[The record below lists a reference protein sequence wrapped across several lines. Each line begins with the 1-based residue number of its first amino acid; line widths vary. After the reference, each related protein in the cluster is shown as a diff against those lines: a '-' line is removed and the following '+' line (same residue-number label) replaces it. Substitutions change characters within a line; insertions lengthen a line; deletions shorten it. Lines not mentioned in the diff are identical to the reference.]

1 MCRHCSLN
9 TLKTQRTA
17 CRTDVG
23 FCTIVPC
30 APSGLPAPAKSSN
43 ITGCHTNRTMRGICC
58 RLAVCAPSSTPQ
70 GPRVNTAELPS
81 RPPDSILLNVLCSGR
96 SVSCISNFKLT
107 GMALEQLQEVFGPLV
122 TEQLNSMEWAPTK
135 REAEPSSAP
144 SDRERRR
151 ARGARGSRP
160 PQTNHPGA
168 KVPFRWPQSDLS
180 HQGVGQAGAT
190 TGDGAQDPQTG
201 LHAAGCSSSNR
212 TIRDRYHSSSQRLR
226 NGRSP
231 RKRERP
237 QPPFALHCSDQ
248 MLHTGLRDI
257 GGAAPTPF
265 QTKAEEMK
273 WLKDGSW
280 CHQKWSPALGSLVID
295 EDRPP
300 LQHAKLVEALQLVLP
315 IILQP
320 YMIHRFHATR
330 PLAGNVTGVTTFQLD
345 ISNRTKGHNTVWEC
359 LEALTGLSALQ
370 IIGPQLRRDTLKQ
383 SPTAALVQQALAE
396 YS

>member
-1 MCRHCSLN
+1 M
-9 TLKTQRTA
+9 
-17 CRTDVG
+17 
-23 FCTIVPC
+23 
-30 APSGLPAPAKSSN
+30 
-43 ITGCHTNRTMRGICC
+43 
-58 RLAVCAPSSTPQ
+58 
-70 GPRVNTAELPS
+70 NTAELPS
-81 RPPDSILLNVLCSGR
+81 RPPDSIPLNVLCSGR

-144 SDRERRR
+144 SDRSKASRTEQGKGRPWQPAPTNKPPWRKGGGKGR
-151 ARGARGSRP
+151 HSDGPNLTYLIKALARLALQQETALKILR
-160 PQTNHPGA
+160 Q
-168 KVPFRWPQSDLS
+168 
-180 HQGVGQAGAT
+180 
-190 TGDGAQDPQTG
+190 
-201 LHAAGCSSSNR
+201 GCSSSNQDNQGPLPLLFAAAQKWKKSQEEGATTTALR
-212 TIRDRYHSSSQRLR
+212 TTLFGCLI
-226 NGRSP
+226 
-231 RKRERP
+231 
-237 QPPFALHCSDQ
+237 Q
-248 MLHTGLRDI
+248 MLHTGLKDI

-280 CHQKWSPALGSLVID
+280 CYQKWSPALGSLVID

-330 PLAGNVTGVTTFQLD
+330 PLAGNMTGVTTFQLD

-370 IIGPQLRRDTLKQ
+370 IIGLQLRRDTLKQ
-383 SPTAALVQQALAE
+383 SPAAALVQQALAE